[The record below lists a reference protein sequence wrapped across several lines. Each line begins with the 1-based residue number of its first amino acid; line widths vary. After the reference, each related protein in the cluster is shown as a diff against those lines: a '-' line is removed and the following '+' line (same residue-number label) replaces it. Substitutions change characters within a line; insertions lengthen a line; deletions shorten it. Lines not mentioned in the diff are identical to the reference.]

1 MWPML
6 IFAALLAITG
16 VYKIADVSVASGVR
30 DARAAMLADTMVT
43 YRTAVTRYV
52 TTYGTDS
59 QHVGIAALKAA
70 NLLPGWSILD
80 QQPETSIW
88 SNHISPDGKI
98 YIYATSAP
106 PPEVVSHLL
115 RLSHNSV
122 LVGVFRSGDVILHSP
137 VFGNTNIPL
146 PAPAITQIPNGS
158 PVWVAMRD

>member
-6 IFAALLAITG
+6 ILVALLAVTG
-16 VYKIADVSVASGVR
+16 VYKMADVSAASVMR
-30 DARAAMLADTMVT
+30 DARAATLADTMVT

-52 TTYGTDS
+52 TTYGTGS

-70 NLLPGWSILD
+70 NLLPGWSILY
-80 QQPETSIW
+80 QRPETSIW
-88 SNHISPDGKI
+88 SNYISPDGKI

-106 PPEVVSHLL
+106 SPEVVSHLL

-122 LVGVFRSGDVILHSP
+122 LVGVFRSGDATLHSP
-137 VFGNTNIPL
+137 VFGDTKIPL
-146 PAPAITQIPNGS
+146 PSAAIVQIPNGS